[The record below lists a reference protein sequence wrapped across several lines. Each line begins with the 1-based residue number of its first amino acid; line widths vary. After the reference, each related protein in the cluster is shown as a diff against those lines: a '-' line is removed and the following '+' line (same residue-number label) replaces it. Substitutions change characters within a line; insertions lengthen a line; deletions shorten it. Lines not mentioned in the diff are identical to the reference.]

1 MSDQD
6 AILRILRRAAAR
18 QRFQHALSRITLGLG
33 VWAGLGTLVK
43 LLDLA
48 IPLGAGAIQVFWILW
63 FAGVAGI
70 VLYSL
75 RSRPTLRAA
84 ARDLDQRAR
93 LDDEA
98 VSAWWFIEHPR
109 PDAPWVELHLHRAAS
124 RISQLN
130 VPRLY
135 PRSLP
140 KSSALAAGGLV
151 LLAALHLAPL
161 PSIGG
166 SFRTHEAP
174 EPVTDRETLM
184 QEIEELLAQADA
196 LDPDG
201 TLAEFQQLMDEL
213 RSPEMTLPA
222 VNTGLEDLQSSLG
235 EGNLTMAGILEG
247 LEDMA
252 QELEAAAQTAA
263 VADELAARNLEAAAA
278 ELDRLADELAGG
290 TIPGAD
296 LADALARAAE
306 DARPGLEPL
315 AGDLAA
321 AAGALESGQEPGP
334 EAADALARAADALRD
349 LSSMVTG
356 QQLRNE
362 ASEGIESLQ
371 QDLENAQATEGSP
384 SQPGED
390 QGSSSGE
397 AGAQGSASGEAGD
410 APPQSGEPGASVEA
424 GESQGEGE
432 ASSGDAAAGGETQ
445 TGDQGTTGAPGNLQS
460 AAGGDTGLL
469 PAGLG
474 FSPDQKTGAPTS
486 LEVQLQ
492 QEATRALAAT
502 EEVPGQIPE
511 EEASRQ
517 EQSRLDYR
525 NVPSE
530 LTPAQQELLN
540 QEQIPREYRNLIRS
554 YFQAIRP
561 PVEP

>member
-18 QRFQHALSRITLGLG
+18 QRFQHAVARLAGGLSI
-33 VWAGLGTLVK
+33 WAGFGILVK
-43 LLDLA
+43 LLDLVW
-48 IPLGAGAIQVFWILW
+48 PLGAGTIRLFWVLW
-63 FAGVAGI
+63 FVGAAGVL
-70 VLYSL
+70 LYSL
-75 RSRPTLRAA
+75 RSRGSLGAA
-84 ARDLDQRAR
+84 ARDLDRRAR
-93 LDDEA
+93 LHDEA
-98 VSAWWFIEHPR
+98 LSAWWFIEHPR
-109 PDAPWVELHLHRAAS
+109 TDAPWVDLHLHRAAS
-124 RISQLN
+124 RIGQLN

-140 KSSALAAGGLV
+140 ANSALAACGLV
-151 LLAALHLAPL
+151 LLAVLHLAPL

-166 SFRTHEAP
+166 SFGADTAP
-174 EPVTDRETLM
+174 EPETDRETLM
-184 QEIEELLAQADA
+184 EEIEELLARAHT

-201 TLAEFQQLMDEL
+201 KLEQFQQLMDEL
-213 RSPEMTLPA
+213 RSPDATLPA
-222 VNTGLEDLQSSLG
+222 VNAGLEDLQSSLE

-252 QELEAAAQTAA
+252 EELEAAAETAP
-263 VADELAARNLEAAAA
+263 VAEDLAARDLGGAAL
-278 ELDRLADELAGG
+278 ELDRLAEQLAEGAIPGSELAE
-290 TIPGAD
+290 
-296 LADALARAAE
+296 ALARAAE
-306 DARPGLEPL
+306 DGRPGLEPL
-315 AGDLAA
+315 ASDLADA
-321 AAGALESGQEPGP
+321 AEALGSGQDSPGP
-334 EAADALARAADALRD
+334 EAADALARAAEALRD

-371 QDLENAQATEGSP
+371 QDLENAQATEGAP
-384 SQPGED
+384 PQPGED
-390 QGSSSGE
+390 GGAGE
-397 AGAQGSASGEAGD
+397 PGAQGSASGAAGD
-410 APPQSGEPGASVEA
+410 APPQTGEPGASVEA
-424 GESQGEGE
+424 GDAQGEGE
-432 ASSGDAAAGGETQ
+432 ASSGDSAAGGETQ
-445 TGDQGTTGAPGNLQS
+445 TGEQGTAGTPGNLQS

-492 QEATRALAAT
+492 QEATQALSSM
-502 EEVPGQIPE
+502 EDVPGQIPE

-525 NVPSE
+525 NVRSE